1 MYRFV
6 FILFIALSSILQSFG
21 QTFKYIGMED
31 GLSSQRVLSISQ
43 GAQDYI
49 WILTH
54 KGIDRYNGKQFDHYT
69 LLKEGTP
76 LNFYPDLNTINV
88 DIDRTFWEY
97 GKDGYVFRF
106 NELQD
111 TFQLVFDLR
120 KQFPLQKKQPITAVY
135 FDSFKR
141 IWFCTKGKLDIYDT
155 QIKKVTRFQV
165 LSTKKSSLLPKMRS
179 RGYIIWPVKTRYMQ
193 PG

>member
-1 MYRFV
+1 
-6 FILFIALSSILQSFG
+6 
-21 QTFKYIGMED
+21 MED

-88 DIDRTFWEY
+88 DIDRTLWEY

-135 FDSFKR
+135 FDNFKR
-141 IWFCTKGKLDIYDT
+141 IWFCTKGKLYIYDT
-155 QIKKVTRFQV
+155 KIKKVTRFQA
-165 LSTKKSSLLPKMRS
+165 LSTKKLSLLPKMRS

>member
-1 MYRFV
+1 
-6 FILFIALSSILQSFG
+6 
-21 QTFKYIGMED
+21 MED

-88 DIDRTFWEY
+88 DIDRTLWEY

-120 KQFPLQKKQPITAVY
+120 KQFPLQRNNRLQLFTSTALKE
-135 FDSFKR
+135 SGSAAKENS
-141 IWFCTKGKLDIYDT
+141 IYT
-155 QIKKVTRFQV
+155 IHKIKKVTRFQA

-179 RGYIIWPVKTRYMQ
+179 REYIIWPVKTRCMQ

>member
-1 MYRFV
+1 
-6 FILFIALSSILQSFG
+6 
-21 QTFKYIGMED
+21 MED

-106 NELQD
+106 KELQD

-120 KQFPLQKKQPITAVY
+120 STALKE
-135 FDSFKR
+135 SGSAPKENS
-141 IWFCTKGKLDIYDT
+141 IYT
-155 QIKKVTRFQV
+155 IHKIKKVTRFQV